1 MDKAKADQGKPR
13 LSLVPI
19 NGIYTAIARVRE
31 YGVQKY
37 KDPDNWK
44 KVELQRYIDAMLR
57 HVAAMNG
64 DINKRDS
71 ESGLPHLWHAAA
83 NISFILELQNE
94 CDSDIVS
101 IRKDVEEDAIRN
113 TV

>member
-1 MDKAKADQGKPR
+1 MNEAKTDQGKPR

-19 NGIYTAIARVRE
+19 NGIYTAIARARE

-44 KVELQRYIDAMLR
+44 RVELPRYIDAMLR

-64 DINKRDS
+64 DINKCDS
-71 ESGLPHLWHAAA
+71 ESGLPHLWHVAT
-83 NISFILELQNE
+83 NIAFILELQNE
-94 CDSDIVS
+94 KQ
-101 IRKDVEEDAIRN
+101 KDGDNES
-113 TV
+113 